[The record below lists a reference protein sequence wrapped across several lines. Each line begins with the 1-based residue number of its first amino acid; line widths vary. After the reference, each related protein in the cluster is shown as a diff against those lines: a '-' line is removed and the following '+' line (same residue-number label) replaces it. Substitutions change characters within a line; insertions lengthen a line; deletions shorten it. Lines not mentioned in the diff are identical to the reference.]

1 MNLHPEERTHM
12 QESLRNTDF
21 FTMEAFDATGKFD
34 TTACFQCRKCSGGC
48 PVTFAMDLLPD
59 QVVRLVQLGQ
69 QETVLQSRTIWVCA
83 SCETCTTRCPNGV
96 KIAELMDGL
105 KELAI
110 RSGVVVPQPQVRA
123 LHETFIADVAMRGR
137 IFEGM
142 LLPMYWIR
150 SGSVKRMVE
159 TGSWKVEMQMG
170 WKMFKKGRLPLFP
183 KGIKGK
189 SEIRAILKPSKT
201 QEKA

>member
-1 MNLHPEERTHM
+1 
-12 QESLRNTDF
+12 
-21 FTMEAFDATGKFD
+21 MEAFDAASSFD
-34 TTACFQCRKCSGGC
+34 TAVCFQCRKCSAGC
-48 PVTFAMDLLPD
+48 PATFAMDLLPD

-110 RSGVVVPQPQVRA
+110 RSGAVIDQPQVVA
-123 LHETFIADVAMRGR
+123 LHQTFLFDVGLRGR
-137 IFEGM
+137 VFEGA
-142 LLPMYWIR
+142 LVPMYRLRTTSIK
-150 SGSVKRMVE
+150 SIIE
-159 TGSWKVEMQMG
+159 TGSWKDDMLLG
-170 WKMFKKGRLPLFP
+170 WNMFKKGRLPLFP

-189 SEIRAILKPSKT
+189 SEIRAILKSPKT
-201 QEKA
+201 QE